1 MKEQGLSGAFTLAL
15 FFHIMIVVIATI
27 VAKHSNIYRLP
38 SPYIVSLVDISKV
51 PGPAAGGN
59 AATRVEAP
67 QPQKET
73 PAAAKETKT
82 ETAQSVHKPT
92 REESAMV
99 SDRISALKAKRKVER
114 IVALRKMIDVGRQGK
129 PVPSTSASASRAR
142 AGKGGGGGSAGG
154 GADYYSAI
162 VARIRQQWVYP
173 DSLDRDLEAIIS
185 IRIAKDGSVTLGGI
199 EKSSGNRL
207 FDRSVLNAISKASPL
222 PSPPQEMEIGVRF
235 RP

>member
-15 FFHIMIVVIATI
+15 LLHIMIVVIATI
-27 VAKHSNIYRLP
+27 IAKHSSIYRLP
-38 SPYIVSLVDISKV
+38 SPYIVSLVDISKT
-51 PGPAAGGN
+51 PGPAGGD

-67 QPQKET
+67 VKEA
-73 PAAAKETKT
+73 PAAAKETKAKT
-82 ETAQSVHKPT
+82 EMTQSIHKPT

-99 SDRISALKAKRKVER
+99 SDRISALKAMRKVER
-114 IVALRKMIDVGRQGK
+114 IVALRKMIDVGRRDK
-129 PVPSTSASASRAR
+129 PVPSVPASTTQAR
-142 AGKGGGGGSAGG
+142 AGKGGGGGSSGG
-154 GADYYSAI
+154 GADYYAVV

-173 DSLDRDLEAIIS
+173 DTLDRDLEAIIS

-222 PSPPQEMEIGVRF
+222 PSPPKEMEIGVRF